1 LSIAN
6 NEPARCN
13 ELAKCSRCDPAC
25 SRCDPGE
32 KRVKLENWQSMKI
45 AGYYFAIFDFCQL
58 QRQDARAKLLKIQ
71 A

>member
-13 ELAKCSRCDPAC
+13 ELAKC

-58 QRQDARAKLLKIQ
+58 QRQDASAKLLKIQ

>member
-1 LSIAN
+1 
-6 NEPARCN
+6 
-13 ELAKCSRCDPAC
+13 
-25 SRCDPGE
+25 
-32 KRVKLENWQSMKI
+32 MKI

>member
-1 LSIAN
+1 MMNQGAAMNWQSV
-6 NEPARCN
+6 
-13 ELAKCSRCDPAC
+13 
-25 SRCDPGE
+25 PGE